1 MKNILKLIASVVIS
15 QAAGAIGSL
24 FTVQNIPTWYAGL
37 NKPSFNPPNYLFGPV
52 WITLYFMMGIAFFL
66 VWKNSGKF
74 DIKVP
79 TILFITQLVLNAL
92 WSIIF
97 FGMKNPMFG
106 FFEIIILWVF
116 IVFCVIKFY
125 SVSKIAAWLMLP
137 YLLWVSFA
145 SVLNFK
151 IWMLN

>member
-37 NKPSFNPPNYLFGPV
+37 NKPSFNPPNYIFGPV
-52 WITLYFMMGIAFFL
+52 WISLYFLMGIAFFL
-66 VWKNSGKF
+66 VWKKAETHN
-74 DIKVP
+74 IRVP
-79 TILFITQLVLNAL
+79 AALFIVQLVLNAL
-92 WSIIF
+92 WSILF
-97 FGMKNPMFG
+97 FGMKNPALG
-106 FFEIIILWVF
+106 FIEIIIMWIF
-116 IVFCVIKFY
+116 IVLCILKFY
-125 SVSKIAAWLMLP
+125 PVSKTAAWLMIP

-145 SVLNFK
+145 AVLNFK

>member
-1 MKNILKLIASVVIS
+1 MKNILKLIVSVVIS

-24 FTVQNIPTWYAGL
+24 FTIQNIPTWYAGL

-52 WITLYFMMGIAFFL
+52 WITLYFIMGIAFFL
-66 VWKNSGKF
+66 VWKQSETRS
-74 DIKVP
+74 IKVP
-79 TILFITQLVLNAL
+79 AVLFVIQLLLNSL
-92 WSIIF
+92 WSILF
-97 FGMKNPMFG
+97 FGMKNPALG
-106 FFEIIILWVF
+106 FMEIILLWIF
-116 IVFCVIKFY
+116 IVLCIVKFY
-125 SVSKIAAWLMLP
+125 PVSKPAAWLMLP

>member
-1 MKNILKLIASVVIS
+1 MKNILKLIASIVIS

-52 WITLYFMMGIAFFL
+52 WISLYFIMGIAFFL
-66 VWKNSGKF
+66 VWKKSETHS
-74 DIKVP
+74 IKVP
-79 TILFITQLVLNAL
+79 AVLFVAQLVLNAL
-92 WSIIF
+92 WSILF
-97 FGMKNPMFG
+97 FGMKNPALG
-106 FFEIIILWVF
+106 FMEIILLWIF
-116 IVFCVIKFY
+116 IVLCIIKFY
-125 SVSKIAAWLMLP
+125 PISKTAAWLLLP
-137 YLLWVSFA
+137 YLIWVSFA